1 MQSLQPAA
9 KPHSACFSSGPTK
22 KRPNWNLSRLDQTH
36 LGRSHRAKGPKSS
49 LTSAIDR
56 MSALLALPDDY
67 RLGIVPASDTG
78 AVEMVMWSLLGQRGV
93 DMLAWESFGKTWVND
108 ATTQL
113 QLDDLRLIEA
123 DWGALPP
130 LDTVDFDRDVLFTWN
145 GTTSGVKVPNGDFIP
160 ATRKGL
166 TIADATSACFA
177 MEMPWDKID
186 IATFS
191 WQKSLG
197 GEGGHGVL
205 VLSPRAVERL
215 ESAPAPR
222 ALPKIF
228 QLTKKGKL
236 IEGIFRGD
244 TINTPSM
251 LAVADLHHAL
261 DWAEE
266 IGGLSALIARSEQ
279 SLTHVKQWVAGSD
292 WAEFLA
298 QDPATISNTSIC
310 ISIKDKDIT
319 SLGQTAQS
327 DFAKQMVAL
336 LASHDVAYDI
346 GAYRTAPAGFRIWGG
361 PTVEPGDVAALL
373 PWLDWAFASV
383 KQDFMKQKGADNA

>member
-1 MQSLQPAA
+1 MQSLQPAR
-9 KPHSACFSSGPTK
+9 KPQSACFSSGPTK
-22 KRPNWNLSRLDQTH
+22 KCPTWNLSRLDQTH
-36 LGRSHRAKGPKSS
+36 LGRSHRAKGPKAS

-78 AVEMVMWSLLGQRGV
+78 AVEMIMWSLLGQRGV

-113 QLDDLRLIEA
+113 QLDDLRLLEA
-123 DWGALPP
+123 DWGALPA
-130 LDTVDFDRDVLFTWN
+130 LDAIDFNRDVLFTWN
-145 GTTSGVKVPNGDFIP
+145 GTTSGVRVPNGDFIP
-160 ATRKGL
+160 SDRKGL

-177 MEMPWDKID
+177 MDMPWDKID

-205 VLSPRAVERL
+205 VLSPRAVARL
-215 ESAPAPR
+215 EGAPAPR

-228 QLTKKGKL
+228 KLTKKGKL

-251 LAVADLHHAL
+251 LAVADLHQAL

-266 IGGLSALIARSEQ
+266 IGGLPALIARSEQ
-279 SLTHVKQWVAGSD
+279 SLSHVRQWVATSD
-292 WAEFLA
+292 WAQFLA
-298 QDPATISNTSIC
+298 KDEATISNTSIC
-310 ISIKDKDIT
+310 LSIKDNDIK
-319 SLGQTAQS
+319 SLGQTEQS
-327 DFAKQMVAL
+327 DFAKQMVSL

-346 GAYRTAPAGFRIWGG
+346 GAYRTAPAGLRIWGG
-361 PTVEPGDVAALL
+361 PTVEPDDVAALL
-373 PWLDWAFASV
+373 PWLDWAFTSV
-383 KQDFMKQKGADNA
+383 KQDFMNKKGAENA